1 MLGFVFLV
9 ILCIAFC
16 DAQAGGSPATL
27 VRQDLNAAEWE
38 TSNQN
43 GTISFVAGQLPVYVL
58 EALYAS
64 GQVTQGDPISGY
76 GIRPLLLHRF
86 PKRIVAA
93 GQHLRYCLIC
103 HCRHSTANKARRS

>member
-1 MLGFVFLV
+1 MLRFAFLV

-27 VRQDLNAAEWE
+27 VRQALNAVEWE
-38 TSNQN
+38 ISNQN
-43 GTISFVAGQLPVYVL
+43 GTISFAAGQLPVYVL

-76 GIRPLLLHRF
+76 GIRAF
-86 PKRIVAA
+86 FSIAF
-93 GQHLRYCLIC
+93 Q
-103 HCRHSTANKARRS
+103 NDM